1 VSDGSVATTA
11 ATEVRFAVNVR
22 PKPGILD
29 PQGRAVEGSLGHLG
43 IEGVHDVR
51 VGRRIELTVTAP
63 DEVAA
68 RAIVDR
74 LAGELLA
81 NPLIEAWDV
90 ETLGA
95 TSSLVGAAAGGSSGS
110 GGRAESGNGDRAS

>member
-1 VSDGSVATTA
+1 VSDGSVATA
-11 ATEVRFAVNVR
+11 AAMEVLFAVNVR

-29 PQGRAVEGSLGHLG
+29 PQGRAVDGSLGHLG

-51 VGRRIELTVTAP
+51 VGRRIELTVTAA
-63 DEVAA
+63 DETAA

-90 ETLGA
+90 ENLGA
-95 TSSLVGAAAGGSSGS
+95 TSSLVGSAGDVSNGAGGS
-110 GGRAESGNGDRAS
+110 GDAAS

>member
-1 VSDGSVATTA
+1 M
-11 ATEVRFAVNVR
+11 TELARFRFAVNVL

-43 IEGVHDVR
+43 VAGVSAIR
-51 VGRRIELTVTAP
+51 VGRRIELTVEAS
-63 DEVAA
+63 DETAA

-81 NPLIEAWDV
+81 NPLIEAYTV
-90 ETLGA
+90 ELLGA
-95 TSSLVGAAAGGSSGS
+95 IAPAAVGGP
-110 GGRAESGNGDRAS
+110 RR